1 MFASPQPKSVHG
13 LTVKSPGISFWR
25 KKIGPAGR
33 SPLKP
38 PSAIVTFTLMRKP
51 NDGSRRAA
59 ATPSTSGAE
68 ISLAAEPAPAG
79 RYRTASKASGL
90 QSLP

>member
-38 PSAIVTFTLMRKP
+38 PSAIVTLMRKP

-79 RYRTASKASGL
+79 PYRTASKASGL
-90 QSLP
+90 HSLP